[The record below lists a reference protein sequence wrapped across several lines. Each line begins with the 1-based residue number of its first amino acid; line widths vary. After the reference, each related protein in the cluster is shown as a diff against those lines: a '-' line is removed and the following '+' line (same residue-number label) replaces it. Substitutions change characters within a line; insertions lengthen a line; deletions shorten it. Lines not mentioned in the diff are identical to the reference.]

1 MQTLRSAISDI
12 NNELASVDLDSRF
25 SFRFIASKLRGRIE
39 TILRQDSTDRNI
51 LTINEIW
58 KPLHCIALQDADSQT
73 CSSYYEYCDCL
84 KKSTKKIPSVYTG
97 KFGNFIKIM
106 VVDRSIEFKQIKPFE
121 YKDIKKRE
129 FRSKKIQYFWIE
141 EGYLYIPDCTI
152 EEVIGYG
159 IFKDSQEADY
169 FNGDI
174 GPCYLP
180 LDSTLLIPDYIL
192 DVAKQAVVSELAQI
206 NKRLVQDNNPNLNS
220 NEK

>member
-25 SFRFIASKLRGRIE
+25 SYRFIASKLRGKIE
-39 TILRQDSTDRNI
+39 TIFRQDSTDRNI

-58 KPLHCIALQDADSQT
+58 KPLHCIQLQDADSNT
-73 CSSYYEYCDCL
+73 CSTYYEYCDCL
-84 KKSTKKIPSVYTG
+84 KKSVKKIPSVYHT
-97 KFGNFIKIM
+97 KFGNLIKIM
-106 VVDRSIEFKQIKPFE
+106 TVDRSIEFKQIKPFE
-121 YKDIKKRE
+121 YKDIARRE
-129 FRSKKIQYFWIE
+129 FRSNRIKYYWIE
-141 EGYLYIPDCTI
+141 EGYLYLPDCTI

-159 IFKDSQEADY
+159 VFKDSQEADL

-180 LDSTLLIPDYIL
+180 LDSTLLVPDYIL
-192 DVAKQAVVSELAQI
+192 DVAKQAISTELAQI
-206 NKRLVQDNNPNLNS
+206 NKRLVQDNNPNLNT